1 MQQLNIDYKDFLR
14 VVLEEDEKKHL
25 YAACSAWYET
35 PAGQFALQKLEDK
48 ISENLIEI
56 FGYFAL
62 ESGALLDSH
71 QFLGESRVDT
81 RFSLGRYAKTA
92 SIKADMEALPIDF
105 DSVDLVI
112 ASHVLECSRDP
123 HQVLREI
130 DRVLVADGH
139 CIFIGFN
146 PLAFWHSRRSF
157 CVSKETD
164 QNPHLYGV
172 SRVRDWLSLLDWKV
186 NKISYASF
194 RPTFMKGKI
203 FDRLEKMEKWGSLYW
218 PIFGNLYIIYA
229 QKQVV
234 GGILRKPQWQTSK
247 VLTPD
252 VVIPTTPSASTIPGS
267 SQNRDRK

>member
-1 MQQLNIDYKDFLR
+1 MQQLKTYYKDYLQ
-14 VVLEEDEKKHL
+14 VVSEEDEKKHL
-25 YAACSAWYET
+25 YAACSAWYST
-35 PAGQFALQKLEDK
+35 PAGAFALQKLEEK
-48 ISENLIEI
+48 ISENLAGI

-62 ESGALLDSH
+62 ESGVLLDLH
-71 QFLGESRVDT
+71 HFLDTSRVDT
-81 RFSLGRYAKTA
+81 CFSLGRYAET
-92 SIKADMEALPIDF
+92 STVKADMEALPLDY

-112 ASHVLECSRDP
+112 ASHILECSSDP
-123 HQVLREI
+123 HQILREL

-146 PLAFWHSRRSF
+146 PLAFWHTGHSF
-157 CVSKETD
+157 CASKETTRSP
-164 QNPHLYGV
+164 QLYSV

-194 RPTFMKGKI
+194 RPGFVKGKL

-234 GGILRKPQWQTSK
+234 GRILRKTGWEPASVLPTK
-247 VLTPD
+247 VA
-252 VVIPTTPSASTIPGS
+252 INPTHRTPGS
-267 SQNRDRK
+267 TQNRDQK